1 MTSTASYLE
10 LGGEEFVNGF
20 PGLGITYLEGLLGE
34 MMVRERRTRSV
45 LSSFLGFFFL
55 QLASLSLTA
64 LHKDMSLLP
73 LNIASTYS

>member
-45 LSSFLGFFFL
+45 LSSFLGFFL